1 MELRAPQVPIKV
13 VKGQEYQRI
22 VVKKKV
28 EQKKSKTLFSSTY
41 YLTWE
46 AKKTNLNMF

>member
-13 VKGQEYQRI
+13 VKGREYQRI
-22 VVKKKV
+22 RVLKNV
-28 EQKKSKTLFSSTY
+28 EQKKSKNLFSSTY

-46 AKKTNLNMF
+46 TKKTNLNMF